1 MTQAFNE
8 LTKDTD
14 QGKPLF
20 DEAGNV
26 IAYLMRIYL
35 TV

>member
-8 LTKDTD
+8 FTKDTD
-14 QGKPLF
+14 QGKNLF

-26 IAYLMRIYL
+26 INCYTL
-35 TV
+35 